1 MNKVELTIDNQV
13 VSVDEGTTILEAA
26 KKVHILIPTLC
37 HHPDQKIKANC
48 RICLVETA
56 TGKLVTACSTMVREG
71 MIVKTKTK
79 FVREIQK
86 GVLEL
91 ILANHD
97 QDCLKCVRNGN
108 CELQDLCEMFSVSR
122 EDIDIVSDED
132 VAIDSMEKDLS
143 NPSIVRDYSKC
154 IKCNRCIEVCRE
166 VQDASILAG
175 AHRSVDY
182 VIQPAFGKKLS
193 ETLCTYCGQCVMVC
207 PVGAIYERSEIDEI
221 WDALDDPDLHVIAQ
235 IAPAV
240 RVSIG
245 EEFDFQPGTQVT
257 GKVVASLKR
266 LGFNQVFDTDFTAD
280 LTIIEEGYELI
291 DRIQNGKKLPLITS
305 CSPGWINY
313 MEGFFPEV
321 IEYASSCKSPQQM
334 FGTLSKTYYA
344 EKMNIDPSKIFTV
357 SIMPCTAKKFEARR
371 EEMMTDGIP
380 DVDAVLTTRELARL
394 IKSAGLDFPNLPEE
408 DFDEPFGITTGA
420 AVIFG
425 ATGGVMEAALR
436 TVYEVLTKET
446 LENIEFYDVR
456 GMEGIKASK
465 VMIGDLEVN
474 VAVAHGLNNAKKL
487 TEEVKAGNSPYHF
500 IEIMACSGGCI
511 GGGGQPITKDPNIKE
526 KRVNGIYSVDQ
537 SMKIRQSHKNPSITK
552 IYEEFLGE
560 PNSQKAH
567 HLLHTHY
574 KERK

>member
-1 MNKVELTIDNQV
+1 MSKINLTIDNQKIS
-13 VSVDEGTTILEAA
+13 VSENTTILEAA
-26 KKVHILIPTLC
+26 KKAHIIIPTLC
-37 HHPDQKIKANC
+37 HHPDQKVKANC

-56 TGKLVTACSTMVREG
+56 PGKLVTACSTPVREG
-71 MIVKTKTK
+71 MEVKTKTK

-91 ILANHD
+91 ILANHN

-108 CELQDLCEMFSVSR
+108 CELQDLCEKFSISR
-122 EDIDIVSDED
+122 EDIDIVPAHDI
-132 VAIDSMEKDLS
+132 AIDSIEMDLS

-166 VQDASILAG
+166 VQDASILSG
-175 AHRSVDY
+175 SFRSAQYTV
-182 VIQPAFGKKLS
+182 QPAYGKKLS
-193 ETLCTYCGQCVMVC
+193 ETLCTYCGQCSTVC
-207 PVGAIYERSEIDEI
+207 PVGAIYEKSEIDDI
-221 WDALDDPDLHVIAQ
+221 WDALDNPELHVIAQ

-245 EEFDFQPGTQVT
+245 EEFDYEPGTPVT
-257 GKVVASLKR
+257 GKLVSSLKR
-266 LGFNQVFDTDFTAD
+266 LGFDQVFDTDFTAD

-291 DRIQNGKKLPLITS
+291 DRIQNGKTLPMITS

-321 IEYASSCKSPQQM
+321 IDHVSTCKSPQQM
-334 FGTLSKTYYA
+334 FGALSKTYYA
-344 EKMNIDPSKIFTV
+344 EKMNIHPSKIFTV

-371 EEMMTDGIP
+371 DEMMTNGIP

-394 IKSAGLDFPNLPEE
+394 IKSAGLDFKNLPEE
-408 DFDEPFGITTGA
+408 KFDEPFGITTGA

-446 LENIEFYDVR
+446 LDSLEFYDVR

-465 VMIGDLEVN
+465 VMVGDLEVN
-474 VAVAHGLNNAKKL
+474 VAVAHGLSNAKQLMQEIK
-487 TEEVKAGNSPYHF
+487 EGQSPYHF
-500 IEIMACSGGCI
+500 IEVMSCIGGCI
-511 GGGGQPITKDPNIKE
+511 GGGGQPITNDPGIKE
-526 KRVNGIYSVDQ
+526 KRLSGVYFVDQ
-537 SMKIRQSHKNPSITK
+537 SMEIRQSHKNPTITK
-552 IYEEFLGE
+552 IYDDFLGY
-560 PNSQKAH
+560 PNSAKSH
-567 HLLHTHY
+567 ELLHTHY
-574 KERK
+574 KRRK

>member
-1 MNKVELTIDNQV
+1 MNKVELTIDNQAV
-13 VSVDEGTTILEAA
+13 TVDEGTTILEAA
-26 KKVHILIPTLC
+26 KKVHVLIPTLC

-56 TGKLVTACSTMVREG
+56 PGKLVTACSTPVRDG

-108 CELQDLCEMFSVSR
+108 CELQDLCEKFSISR
-122 EDIDIVSDED
+122 EDIDIVSTED
-132 VAIDSMEKDLS
+132 IAIDSMEMDLS
-143 NPSIVRDYSKC
+143 NSSIVRDYSKC

-182 VIQPAFGKKLS
+182 VVQPAFGKKLS
-193 ETLCTYCGQCVMVC
+193 ETLCTYCGQCIMVC
-207 PVGAIYERSEIDEI
+207 PVGAIYEKSEIDEI
-221 WDALDDPDLHVIAQ
+221 WEALDNPDLHVIAQ

-245 EEFDFQPGTQVT
+245 EEFDFKPGTQVT

-266 LGFNQVFDTDFTAD
+266 IGFDQVFDTDFMAD

-291 DRIQNGKKLPLITS
+291 DRIQNGKTLPLITS
-305 CSPGWINY
+305 CSTGWINY

-321 IEYASSCKSPQQM
+321 IEYTSTCKSPQQM
-334 FGTLSKTYYA
+334 FGTLAKTYYA

-371 EEMMTDGIP
+371 DEMKTDGMT

-394 IKSAGLDFPNLPEE
+394 IKSTGLDFANLPEE
-408 DFDEPFGITTGA
+408 DFDEPFGITSGA

-446 LENIEFYDVR
+446 LKNIEFHDVR

-474 VAVAHGLNNAKKL
+474 VAVAHGLSNAKKL
-487 TEEVKAGNSPYHF
+487 VEEVKAGNSPYHF
-500 IEIMACSGGCI
+500 IEIMSCIGGCV
-511 GGGGQPITKDPNIKE
+511 GGGGQPITRIPDIKK
-526 KRVNGIYSVDQ
+526 KRVRGIYSVDQ
-537 SMKIRQSHKNPSITK
+537 SMEIRQSHKNPSITK
-552 IYEEFLGE
+552 IYEDFLGE
-560 PNSQKAH
+560 PNSLKAH
-567 HLLHTHY
+567 RLLHTHY
-574 KERK
+574 KPRR